1 MCLLTS
7 LETITSF
14 SHACSHYQ
22 DHFLVKTYFS
32 LCQLRYT
39 FYLVVLLPVNA
50 ATRKSLLRYKS
61 SSSLSAVMLVIMNS
75 RRPRPSLIYLLC
87 GSVSLMTSRFFP
99 PSHLFLK
106 LYLVSWT
113 HLSDDS
119 QTFHVLISLVI
130 PHLCTLFA
138 GIFSSMKMILTL
150 GFRVFAYCALFTCK
164 PLLFWVTWRTVS
176 PPNRR
181 RLPHLNK
188 GFNGYDMVLLSHL
201 YLLHWELHI
210 SSRGCI
216 FDPDSRVGRHEG
228 QTQRQRTAE
237 IQNEWEV
244 IVVSLWD
251 LPGI

>member
-99 PSHLFLK
+99 PSHLFLNSIWSPGPI
-106 LYLVSWT
+106 YLMT
-113 HLSDDS
+113 PRH
-119 QTFHVLISLVI
+119 
-130 PHLCTLFA
+130 
-138 GIFSSMKMILTL
+138 
-150 GFRVFAYCALFTCK
+150 FTCSF
-164 PLLFWVTWRTVS
+164 L
-176 PPNRR
+176 
-181 RLPHLNK
+181 
-188 GFNGYDMVLLSHL
+188 
-201 YLLHWELHI
+201 
-210 SSRGCI
+210 
-216 FDPDSRVGRHEG
+216 
-228 QTQRQRTAE
+228 
-237 IQNEWEV
+237 
-244 IVVSLWD
+244 
-251 LPGI
+251 